1 MTANCAPTS
10 ASRRIQR
17 RPPARATATAPFRS
31 RTTFG
36 RVAPSAGTRP
46 AATPAPAANA
56 AVNRKARV
64 SRRNSKVIENGPMGS
79 SAAATVRSRLQAR
92 VSPAPAPRH
101 DRTRLSVNNCR
112 TRRPR
117 LAPTASRTPIS
128 RRRAAARASSM
139 PMTFAHA
146 TSRTTPTSI
155 RPTAPTT
162 YAGPAVPAG
171 RRAFSVRVND
181 TRRPSPESGSAAA
194 RPAMITSRLASACTS
209 VTPSRSLPLTYTGR
223 CRCPRRSGL
232 VSLPAAKN
240 VILDT
245 SSIQVIGIHR
255 SGPSRGSMPAN
266 PGGATPTTRYGWDR
280 MRRLRPTTSG
290 SRPKARSHSP
300 LEITATRATPGRSSS
315 DPSIRPSTG

>member
-1 MTANCAPTS
+1 MRAGSNPGQTPSDAPIASRARRPASTSSGTVTANCAATS
-10 ASRRIQR
+10 ASRRTQR

-56 AVNRKARV
+56 AVNRKARA

-79 SAAATVRSRLQAR
+79 SAAATVRSRLHAR
-92 VSPAPAPRH
+92 ARPAPAPRH

-128 RRRAAARASSM
+128 RRRAAARASNM

-181 TRRPSPESGSAAA
+181 TRRSSPESGSAAA
-194 RPAMITSRLASACTS
+194 RPAMFTSRLASAWAS
-209 VTPSRSLPLTYTGR
+209 VTPSRSLPLTYTWR
-223 CRCPRRSGL
+223 CR
-232 VSLPAAKN
+232 
-240 VILDT
+240 
-245 SSIQVIGIHR
+245 
-255 SGPSRGSMPAN
+255 
-266 PGGATPTTRYGWDR
+266 
-280 MRRLRPTTSG
+280 
-290 SRPKARSHSP
+290 
-300 LEITATRATPGRSSS
+300 
-315 DPSIRPSTG
+315 